1 MRKTLAMSETYR
13 SVITRMNRTDGIV
26 AIGVFVALLALYTGH
41 EQLMLSGILR
51 TRAAFNASQIAVA
64 IIGLTVVAV
73 VLRLRR
79 QDLASV
85 GLRREGLRR
94 SLMLGLAAA
103 GVLSAAN
110 VGLAYWQGARHL
122 NTLEAIAQMTALFA
136 FFAAEEEL
144 IWRGYLT
151 ARLHGLIS
159 RTRVAQLLGVL
170 FFVAVHLPGFLL
182 PSPAEYLAT
191 FDPYDAL
198 RLAILLLVGYVYD
211 TLYRATGSIAGCTAA
226 HFLVNVS
233 NCLLV

>member
-1 MRKTLAMSETYR
+1 MRRLLTMSEAYR
-13 SVITRMNRTDGIV
+13 SVIARMNRTDGIV

-144 IWRGYLT
+144 IFRGNQVVEAIRLFR
-151 ARLHGLIS
+151 ARFCRFPIAHDRS
-159 RTRVAQLLGVL
+159 CHFRQRAKRWQLLGQ
-170 FFVAVHLPGFLL
+170 
-182 PSPAEYLAT
+182 
-191 FDPYDAL
+191 
-198 RLAILLLVGYVYD
+198 AILRC
-211 TLYRATGSIAGCTAA
+211 TL
-226 HFLVNVS
+226 
-233 NCLLV
+233 